1 LFLKQIYEDRLTL
14 KRESEAK
21 KKRSTKDVRKSE
33 NKVGHERRRLDLA
46 KIKISVD
53 FTEIGEKQ
61 REEMKDE

>member
-1 LFLKQIYEDRLTL
+1 
-14 KRESEAK
+14 
-21 KKRSTKDVRKSE
+21 VRKSE